1 MNQISIDIDQLKKKR
16 PVPKNARLQV
26 TISKELIDR
35 FEKVVNDGGFDR
47 SKLMEKA
54 LTSLLDVIEKK
65 DKK

>member
-26 TISKELIDR
+26 TISKNLIDR
-35 FEKVVNDGGFDR
+35 FEKVVSDGGFDR

-54 LTSLLDVIEKK
+54 LSSLLDVIEKK
-65 DKK
+65 DK